1 MGPVENA
8 SRLLDEMRGGAAAVD
23 AAPSRNGT
31 SAVADSPLKPAP
43 AGSREAASDRRS
55 DDHLRVRLGLQR
67 RAASNVRR
75 HVIRSARRLSVLF
88 LADLGAVCG
97 VDLLVRTIRQGGVL
111 GDSFASAFHALFPA
125 GSIASPQYLV
135 AIFLALFITGN
146 YGTGDQRRSPRRL
159 FGAVWLAALL
169 QVWTAVWSR
178 GFDLGALQYF
188 CTAVVVW
195 NALLLDRLT
204 VDRIVAWL
212 SPPDSH
218 AARTVFIGPAEECR
232 DAATHPAFRPG
243 GEYACKGFLDVRS
256 PAAPDALGAI
266 ADLPKLL
273 HDARVETVVVCGYLP
288 DRELQDV
295 VNISLAAGCQLLS
308 VPRSIEVA
316 GVHPSL
322 VWRRG
327 RPLMELTA
335 PKLQGQQLA
344 TKRAVD
350 IIGATLGLVVLSPLL
365 AVIAA
370 AVALDSRG
378 PVFFRQERVG
388 VGGRRFRVW
397 KFRTMQHGA
406 SDHTHRDLVT
416 RMLAG
421 DEQGTKQT
429 GSDGR
434 DVFKLVNDPRV
445 TRLGAILRRTSLDE
459 LPQLINVLTG
469 EMSLVGPRPPVPYE
483 FEAYDHWQF
492 DRLQVRPGIT
502 GLWQVSGRNLLSY
515 RQMCELDVEYVRR
528 WSVGLDLRI
537 LFRTIPVVL
546 FNSGRA
552 A

>member
-1 MGPVENA
+1 LEPVESA
-8 SRLLDEMRGGAAAVD
+8 SRERDEVGGGPAH
-23 AAPSRNGT
+23 GT
-31 SAVADSPLKPAP
+31 ATIIPHGATAVADDSPPAAESAATPDP
-43 AGSREAASDRRS
+43 A
-55 DDHLRVRLGLQR
+55 DDEHLQVRLGLQR
-67 RAASNVRR
+67 RASSNVRR

-88 LADLGAVCG
+88 LADLTAVCG
-97 VDLLVRTIRQGGVL
+97 VDLLVRTVRQGGIL
-111 GDSFASAFHALFPA
+111 GDHFASLFHAVFPA
-125 GSIASPQYLV
+125 GSIANPQYLV
-135 AIFLALFITGN
+135 ALFLGLFITGN

-159 FGAVWLAALL
+159 FGAAWLAALL
-169 QVWTAVWSR
+169 QVWTAVWSS
-178 GFDLGALQYF
+178 GFGLGVLQYF
-188 CTAVVVW
+188 CTAVAVW

-218 AARTVFIGPAEECR
+218 AARAVFVGPAEDCR
-232 DAATHPAFRPG
+232 EAVAHPAFRSG
-243 GEYACKGFLDVRS
+243 GEYALKGFLDVRS
-256 PAAPDALGAI
+256 PAAPDSLGAI
-266 ADLPKLL
+266 GDLPRLL
-273 HDARVETVVVCGYLP
+273 HDAHIETVVVCGYLP

-344 TKRAVD
+344 IKRGVD
-350 IIGATLGLVVLSPLL
+350 IVGASIGLVVLSPLL
-365 AVIAA
+365 ALIAL
-370 AVALDSRG
+370 AVALDSDG
-378 PVFFRQERVG
+378 PVFFRQERIG

-406 SDHTHRDLVT
+406 SDRTHRDLVT

-421 DEQGTKQT
+421 DELGTKHT
-429 GSDGR
+429 AADGQ
-434 DVFKLVNDPRV
+434 DIFKLVNDPRV
-445 TRLGAILRRTSLDE
+445 TRLGALLRRTSLDE
-459 LPQLINVLTG
+459 LPQLINVLSG

-502 GLWQVSGRNLLSY
+502 GLWQVSGRNRLSY
-515 RQMCELDVEYVRR
+515 RQMCELDVAYVRR

-537 LFRTIPVVL
+537 LLRTIPVVL

>member
-1 MGPVENA
+1 LEPVQSA
-8 SRLLDEMRGGAAAVD
+8 SRDRDDIGGVPSVGAATMLLHGA
-23 AAPSRNGT
+23 
-31 SAVADSPLKPAP
+31 SAVADAPLAP
-43 AGSREAASDRRS
+43 AGPPPGTEPTGEDE
-55 DDHLRVRLGLQR
+55 HLQVRLGLQR

-88 LADLGAVCG
+88 LADLTAVCA
-97 VDLLVRTIRQGGVL
+97 VDLLVRTVRQGGVL
-111 GDSFASAFHALFPA
+111 GEQFASLFHAVFPA
-125 GSIASPQYLV
+125 GSIANPQYLV
-135 AIFLALFITGN
+135 ALFLGLFITGN

-159 FGAVWLAALL
+159 FGAAWLAALL
-169 QVWTAVWSR
+169 QVWTAVWTA
-178 GFDLGALQYF
+178 GFGLGVLQYF
-188 CTAVVVW
+188 CTAFVVW

-218 AARTVFIGPAEECR
+218 AARTVFVGPAEDCR
-232 DAATHPAFRPG
+232 EAASHPAFRPG

-256 PAAPDALGAI
+256 PAAPDALGTI
-266 ADLPKLL
+266 ADLPRRL
-273 HDARVETVVVCGYLP
+273 HDAHVEAVVVCGYLP

-295 VNISLAAGCQLLS
+295 VNVSLAAGCQLLS

-350 IIGATLGLVVLSPLL
+350 IAGAAFGLVVLAPVMALVAL
-365 AVIAA
+365 

-378 PVFFRQERVG
+378 PVFFRQERIG

-397 KFRTMQHGA
+397 KFRTMHHGA

-421 DEQGTKQT
+421 DEEGTKHT
-429 GSDGR
+429 AADGH

-445 TRLGAILRRTSLDE
+445 TRLGAFLRRTSLDE

-537 LFRTIPVVL
+537 LLRTIPVVL

>member
-1 MGPVENA
+1 
-8 SRLLDEMRGGAAAVD
+8 MRGGGAALGAAA
-23 AAPSRNGT
+23 SRNGT
-31 SAVADSPLKPAP
+31 SAVADSPQRPASQ
-43 AGSREAASDRRS
+43 GSREPDSDRRG

-67 RAASNVRR
+67 RASSNVRR
-75 HVIRSARRLSVLF
+75 HVIRSARRLTVLF
-88 LADLGAVCG
+88 VADLGAVCG
-97 VDLLVRTIRQGGVL
+97 VDLLVRTVRQGGVL
-111 GDSFASAFHALFPA
+111 GDSFAAAFHALFPA

-135 AIFLALFITGN
+135 ALFLALFITGT

-204 VDRIVAWL
+204 VDRVVAWL

-218 AARTVFIGPAEECR
+218 AARTMFVGPAEECR

-256 PAAPDALGAI
+256 PAAPDALGTI
-266 ADLPKLL
+266 ADLPRLL

-295 VNISLAAGCQLLS
+295 VNMSLAAGCQLLS

-335 PKLQGQQLA
+335 PKLQGHQLA
-344 TKRAVD
+344 TKRLVD
-350 IIGATLGLVVLSPLL
+350 VIGATLGLVVLSPLL
-365 AVIAA
+365 AVIAI

-378 PVFFRQERVG
+378 PVFFRQQRVG

-406 SDHTHRDLVT
+406 SDRTHRDLVT
-416 RMLAG
+416 KMLAG

-429 GSDGR
+429 GPDGR
-434 DVFKLVNDPRV
+434 EVFKLLNDPRI
-445 TRLGAILRRTSLDE
+445 TRLGALLRRTSLDE
-459 LPQLINVLTG
+459 LPQLINVLAG
-469 EMSLVGPRPPVPYE
+469 EMSLVGPRPPLPYE

-537 LFRTIPVVL
+537 LFRTVPVVL